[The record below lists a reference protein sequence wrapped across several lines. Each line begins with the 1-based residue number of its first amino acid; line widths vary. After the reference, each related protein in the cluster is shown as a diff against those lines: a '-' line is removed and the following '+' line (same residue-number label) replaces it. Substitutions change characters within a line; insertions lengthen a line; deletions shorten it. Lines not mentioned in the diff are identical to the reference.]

1 MDIKEFKKKYE
12 GANLAISSEVLLEDL
27 KQLEESYVVEI
38 EQFVA
43 DWIKY
48 CHNTGVNL
56 KQALEVG
63 EVVFY
68 NYANQKD
75 FKKLH
80 EFMKD
85 EDNQEIF
92 AQAWM
97 FGYIITEARYLV
109 KLKGVI
115 DGTKALK
122 HDISD
127 DNWYMGIVH
136 EVNNIKVFHTK
147 RELVNAG
154 FEWMFSC
161 PGIEIEEVEWWNGI
175 S

>member
-1 MDIKEFKKKYE
+1 MDIKEYIKKYD
-12 GANLAISSEVLLEDL
+12 GVSLAISPEAFLEGL
-27 KQLEESYVVEI
+27 KQLEESYAVEI

-48 CHNTGVNL
+48 CKNTGVTL

-75 FKKLH
+75 FKKLY
-80 EFMKD
+80 EFMED

-92 AQAWM
+92 AQAWL

-115 DGTKALK
+115 DGTKVLK
-122 HDISD
+122 HNLND
-127 DNWYMGIVH
+127 DSWYMGISF
-136 EVNNIKVFHTK
+136 EVKDLKDKHTK
-147 RELVNAG
+147 RELEEAG
-154 FEWMFSC
+154 FGGVFGN
-161 PGIEIEEVEWWNGI
+161 PLFEVEEKNNE
-175 S
+175 

>member
-1 MDIKEFKKKYE
+1 MDIKGIIKKYE
-12 GANLAISSEVLLEDL
+12 GASLAISSEVLLEGL
-27 KQLEESYVVEI
+27 KQLEESYAVKI

-48 CHNTGVNL
+48 CKNTGVTL
-56 KQALEVG
+56 KQALGVG

-75 FKKLH
+75 YKRLH
-80 EFMKD
+80 EFMKE

-92 AQAWM
+92 AQAWL

-147 RELVNAG
+147 EELEAG
-154 FEWMFSC
+154 GFGGVFNN
-161 PGIEIEEVEWWNGI
+161 PLFEVEEMEE
-175 S
+175 

>member
-1 MDIKEFKKKYE
+1 MDTEEFTKKYK
-12 GANLAISSEVLLEDL
+12 GVNFAISLE
-27 KQLEESYVVEI
+27 KILEESYAVKI

-48 CHNTGVNL
+48 CKNTGVNL

-97 FGYIITEARYLV
+97 FGYTVREARYLV
-109 KLKGVI
+109 KLKGII

-122 HDISD
+122 HNID
-127 DNWYMGIVH
+127 DDAWYMGIVH
-136 EVNNIKVFHTK
+136 EVNYIKVFHTK
-147 RELVNAG
+147 RELEDGG
-154 FEWMFSC
+154 FGGVFDNPMF
-161 PGIEIEEVEWWNGI
+161 EVEEKVK
-175 S
+175 

>member
-12 GANLAISSEVLLEDL
+12 DTNLVISSEVLLEDL

-38 EQFVA
+38 EPFIA
-43 DWIKY
+43 DWINY

-97 FGYIITEARYLV
+97 FGYTVKETRYLV

-147 RELVNAG
+147 RELEEAG
-154 FEWMFSC
+154 FGDVFNSPLFEVK
-161 PGIEIEEVEWWNGI
+161 EVE
-175 S
+175 

>member
-12 GANLAISSEVLLEDL
+12 GANLVISSEVLLEDL

-38 EQFVA
+38 EPFIA
-43 DWIKY
+43 DWINY
-48 CHNTGVNL
+48 CHNTWVTL
-56 KQALEVG
+56 KQALEVD

-68 NYANQKD
+68 NYANKKD
-75 FKKLH
+75 FKKLN

-97 FGYIITEARYLV
+97 FGYTVREARYLV
-109 KLKGVI
+109 KLRGVI

-122 HDISD
+122 HDISND
-127 DNWYMGIVH
+127 DWYMGIIH
-136 EVNNIKVFHTK
+136 EFNYIRVFHTK
-147 RELVNAG
+147 KELEAG
-154 FEWMFSC
+154 GFSSVFDNPMF
-161 PGIEIEEVEWWNGI
+161 EVEEKVE
-175 S
+175 

>member
-1 MDIKEFKKKYE
+1 MDIKEFTKKYE
-12 GANLAISSEVLLEDL
+12 GDSLVISHGALLEDIR
-27 KQLEESYVVEI
+27 QLEESYVVEI

-48 CHNTGVNL
+48 CKKTGVTL

-80 EFMKD
+80 EFMED

-92 AQAWM
+92 SQAWLD
-97 FGYIITEARYLV
+97 GYTVMEEERYLV
-109 KLKGVI
+109 QLRGVI

-122 HDISD
+122 HDTSND
-127 DNWYMGIVH
+127 DWYMGIVH
-136 EVNNIKVFHTK
+136 EVNYIKVFHTK
-147 RELVNAG
+147 RELEAG
-154 FEWMFSC
+154 GFSGVFDNPLFEVK
-161 PGIEIEEVEWWNGI
+161 EIE
-175 S
+175 

>member
-1 MDIKEFKKKYE
+1 MELNKLI
-12 GANLAISSEVLLEDL
+12 EDL
-27 KQLEESYVVEI
+27 KALKHAGFIDCNIQNILDKLYKVTESIVVD
-38 EQFVA
+38 QFVA

-48 CHNTGVNL
+48 CKNTGVTL

-75 FKKLH
+75 FKKLY

-92 AQAWM
+92 AQAWL

-115 DGTKALK
+115 DGTKVLK
-122 HDISD
+122 HNLND
-127 DNWYMGIVH
+127 DAWYMGIPF
-136 EVNNIKVFHTK
+136 EVKDLKDKHTK
-147 RELVNAG
+147 RELEEAG
-154 FEWMFSC
+154 FGGVFDSPLFEV
-161 PGIEIEEVEWWNGI
+161 EEEVK
-175 S
+175 